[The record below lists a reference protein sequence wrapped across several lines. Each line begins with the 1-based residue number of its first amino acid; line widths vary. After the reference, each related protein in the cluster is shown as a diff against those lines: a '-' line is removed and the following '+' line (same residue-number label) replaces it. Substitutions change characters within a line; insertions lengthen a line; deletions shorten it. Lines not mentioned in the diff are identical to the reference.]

1 MLDLQCD
8 GLDRLSQ
15 RFSAMP
21 QAIRAAL
28 SQKRDAL
35 AQSVLAS
42 AQAKLSGEILSL
54 RSGRLHDSLQTNP
67 IGDFGAAIF
76 SAGDVKYAAAQEYGF
91 DGEETVSAHS
101 RDIREAFGK
110 AIDPKSIFVA
120 EFSRRM
126 RLPERS
132 YLRSSLGEF
141 EQDILRGFSEAL
153 EEVTQS

>member
-1 MLDLQCD
+1 MLNVECD

-15 RFSAMP
+15 RFSVMP

-28 SQKRDAL
+28 AQKRDAL
-35 AQSVLAS
+35 AQSLLAR

-54 RSGRLHDSLQTNP
+54 RSGRLHDSLQTSS

-101 RDIREAFGK
+101 REIREAFGK
-110 AIDPKSIFVA
+110 AIDAKSIFVA
-120 EFSRRM
+120 EFTRRM

-132 YLRSSLGEF
+132 YLRSSLEEF
-141 EQDILRGFSEAL
+141 REEILQAYSEAL
-153 EEVTQS
+153 EEGTQS